1 MRKTDVTLE
10 DKNDLKKL
18 YKALTAGKSAL
29 AKRKTDP
36 RLAATTSIYDILDKL
51 RTVKDRKDFERLAGR
66 HEAFF
71 QMVNDQDRV
80 AGLAHLKSNPVLA
93 CIAGETGEVAVG
105 DDVYS
110 VFEQEQAQT
119 LNRMMTTPD
128 LEPDPAPGGST
139 GTSTGYVFTELPPE
153 WMVESLPCGP
163 WTVLPGYPTKFFD
176 TSIGGRTVLVQL
188 WKGSCPDYL
197 GHGAGGVGA
206 EVGLYNR
213 DSWMPDTFWWPDHQ
227 HKKMIEFTLFNPK
240 TNAQLFSARSSVPIW
255 WSHKWMKFPS
265 YDQYVKDQKG
275 NVPASTAAYVLRYK
289 IDGRSFSW

>member
-1 MRKTDVTLE
+1 MQKHALVLE
-10 DKNDLKKL
+10 DGNELRQVF
-18 YKALTAGKSAL
+18 KALTAGKSAL
-29 AKRKTDP
+29 AKRKSHP
-36 RLAATTSIYDILDKL
+36 RLAATTSVYDILEQL
-51 RTVKDRKDFERLAGR
+51 RKAKNKKDFERLAER

-71 QMVNDQDRV
+71 EMVGDHKRA

-105 DDVYS
+105 GEVYS

-128 LEPDPAPGGST
+128 LEPEPLPGGT
-139 GTSTGYVFTELPPE
+139 TGYVFTELPPE

-163 WTVLPGYPTKFFD
+163 WTVLPGYPTRFFD

-213 DSWMPDTFWWPDHQ
+213 DAWLPDTFWWPDHQ

-240 TNAQLFSARSSVPIW
+240 TNAQLFSARSTVPIW

-265 YDQYVKDQKG
+265 YDQYVKDQNG
-275 NVPASTAAYVLRYK
+275 NVPASTEAYVLRYK